1 MAHSVPDTSGPSP
14 EVDLPQPHRG
24 LGPWVALPIAVLLM
38 VAGGL
43 AVWYSQPRTAAAK
56 VRFSGRIEGY
66 ETDMGARVAG
76 RITQVTVREGDRVT
90 PDQLLVRLEDTEAQA
105 RLEGVN
111 ARLSA
116 AEQREQNASLQMG
129 VVESQILETQIA
141 QQQAEGAAQ
150 GQVLQAEGTV
160 AEAIAQLRQAEAQVS
175 ETRAQLELA
184 AANRDRLA
192 QLVQAGAIS
201 QQAFDEAQ
209 TAFETAQA
217 TLRSREAVVEAAQ
230 RRVAAAQGGLT
241 QAQSTRL
248 NPDIRTAQITRLS
261 QQLKQAQVQL
271 AIAEAEVA
279 SAEADRQ
286 EVLAQLTFLNIKSP
300 INGVVTAR
308 NVEPG
313 SVVAAGQTLLSLIDL
328 DTVYLRGYIPAGDIG
343 NIRIGQRASVYLDSA
358 PKQALSAQ
366 VAAIDAQA
374 SFTPEN
380 IYFQDDRVRQ
390 VFGVNLSIENS
401 DGFAKPGMPAD
412 ADIWLGSDRR

>member
-1 MAHSVPDTSGPSP
+1 MAHSVPDTPGPLP
-14 EVDLPQPHRG
+14 KVDLPQPHRG
-24 LGPWVALPIAVLLM
+24 LRPWIALPIAVLLM

-43 AVWYSQPRTAAAK
+43 AVWYSQPRIAASK
-56 VRFSGRIEGY
+56 IRLSGRIEGY

-175 ETRAQLELA
+175 EMKAQLELA

-209 TAFETAQA
+209 TALQTAQA

-230 RRVAAAQGGLT
+230 QRVAAAQGGLT
-241 QAQSTRL
+241 QAQTTQL

-261 QQLKQAQVQL
+261 QQLKQVQVQL

-286 EVLAQLTFLNIKSP
+286 EVLAQLAFLNIKSP

-313 SVVAAGQTLLSLIDL
+313 SVVAAGQTLLSLLDL

-390 VFGVNLSIENS
+390 VFGVNLSIENP

-412 ADIWLGSDRR
+412 ADIWLGSGG